1 MPRRVKYDEIPF
13 EKPEYHGKIFMY
25 SSPGWEI
32 LFPIV
37 DIIRILKK
45 TSIISTRNG
54 KGQSN
59 IRTYGRQYYHC
70 ILHDDLVSKKDYLSI
85 LKTVKCAFIFND
97 NADPIV
103 TNVLQ
108 VCKLLN
114 IPTVCYS
121 SIDSVYHFTYLTE
134 KIVLKS
140 PQEVVDKMYSLF
152 ELLDVKKMAELFPDF
167 EILTPEESKSITPL
181 DRCQHIL
188 KEAALTE
195 KKRLAMNN
203 VQIFDPH
210 LARIKKME
218 RDRVKIEYDD
228 DIEKINKKIQQ
239 TSINVFSK
247 KINKA

>member
-1 MPRRVKYDEIPF
+1 MPRQVKYDEIPF
-13 EKPEYHGKIFMY
+13 EKPEYNGKIFMY
-25 SSPGWEI
+25 SSPEWEI

-45 TSIISTRNG
+45 PSIISTRNG

-59 IRTYGRQYYHC
+59 IRTYGRQYYHRV
-70 ILHDDLVSKKDYLSI
+70 LHDDLVTKKDYISI
-85 LKTVKCAFIFND
+85 LKTVKCAFIFNN
-97 NADPIV
+97 NADPVV

-114 IPTVCYS
+114 IPTICYS
-121 SIDSVYHFTYLTE
+121 SIDSVYHFSYLTE
-134 KIVLKS
+134 KATLKS
-140 PQEVVDKMYSLF
+140 PQDVIDKMYNLF
-152 ELLDVKKMAELFPDF
+152 DLVSVQKVAELFPDF
-167 EILTPEESKSITPL
+167 EILTPEESKAVTPL
-181 DRCQHIL
+181 DHCQHIL

-228 DIEKINKKIQQ
+228 DLEKINKKMQQ
-239 TSINVFSK
+239 VSINVFSK
-247 KINKA
+247 KIGKV